1 MAGALDRAVMAEKIL
16 AAVIRGDESETLGI
30 VEPLHGT
37 CSHVYVL
44 KNCCERLS
52 EPPSGTM
59 LKGRNRL
66 PLEAAFGGK
75 KGLRFTVC
83 DPAGKTLPQK
93 LATAIFAP
101 GVGQGN

>member
-1 MAGALDRAVMAEKIL
+1 MAEEIL

-44 KNCCERLS
+44 ENCCERLS

-66 PLEAAFGGK
+66 PLEAAIERQR
-75 KGLRFTVC
+75 GLRFTVC
-83 DPAGKTLPQK
+83 DPAGATVPQK
-93 LATAIFAP
+93 SAGFLIDLCPRFLDHIGP
-101 GVGQGN
+101 FG